1 VVTRE
6 GRPNGHATQA
16 GTLNSQTDM
25 ISSRTDND
33 YAQALDVLIPAPGL
47 REYDSVELALPID
60 EAWNIIRHSDLADA
74 PLIRSL
80 FALRTLPSR
89 VLHRAH
95 EPFSVRIDDIV
106 STNERPGFAVLVDD
120 PPHTVAVAA
129 IGKVWEPNIEFVH
142 VGSASEFAEFTEPG
156 YVRVAWSLSLT
167 PLDDRVTNLGIEVR
181 VDATDAQSW
190 RHFRQYFRL
199 IGPPSRFIRHRLL
212 RSLDHR
218 YGAKR
223 AEHDEVMPG
232 DELLTDAVDQ
242 MTHAVTIRA
251 TPETIWP
258 WLVQMGCRRAGFY
271 SIDLFDNGGQRSAR
285 EIHPE
290 FQHLAVGDIVAATPE
305 GEDGFEVLAIAPNR
319 VLVLGGLFDPEHGR
333 QLPFH
338 DPRPE
343 RYWHITW
350 AFILQPRADGTTR
363 LIVRTRAALD
373 PSKAF
378 HAKWIRPV
386 HHLMETTQLRHLAAR
401 VEGRVSNDD
410 WRDIAAGTAG
420 AAVVTAA
427 MLTPFLRTSRSHW
440 GVDDVTAA
448 RSFPGDD
455 LVSTPQWQWTHGVDI
470 EAASSEV
477 WPWVAQI
484 GADRGGFYS
493 YQWLENLPGCD
504 LRNAEA
510 IHPDWELKRGDAL
523 FLHPKMAPLSV
534 TEVERGRYFVAH
546 AAPQMESEDGDEHWA
561 NVSWLFFIQSLGDRR
576 SRLIS
581 RYRCATSDDLATRLQ
596 FGPTFIEPIGFA
608 MDRAMLLGIKTRV
621 EHTRT

>member
-1 VVTRE
+1 MT
-6 GRPNGHATQA
+6 TQA
-16 GTLNSQTDM
+16 NTLSPLMDM
-25 ISSRTDND
+25 DFV
-33 YAQALDVLIPAPGL
+33 QALDSLIPAPGL

-60 EAWNIIRHSDLADA
+60 EAWDIIRHSDLADS

-80 FALRTLPSR
+80 FALRTLPGR
-89 VLHRAH
+89 LLHRAH
-95 EPFSVRIDDIV
+95 EPFSVRIDDVV
-106 STNERPGFAVLVDD
+106 STEEHPGFAVVVDER
-120 PPHTVAVAA
+120 PHTVAVAA

-142 VGSASEFAEFTEPG
+142 VTEPG
-156 YVRVAWSLSLT
+156 FVRVAWALSLT
-167 PLDDRVTNLGIEVR
+167 PLDDRVTKLGIEVR

-190 RHFRQYFRL
+190 QRFRRYFRL
-199 IGPPSRFIRHRLL
+199 IGPASRFIRHRLL
-212 RSLDHR
+212 SNLDHR

-232 DELLTDAVDQ
+232 DELLTDAVEQ
-242 MTHAVTIRA
+242 MTHAVTIGA
-251 TPETIWP
+251 TPEEIWP
-258 WLVQMGCRRAGFY
+258 WLVQMGCRRGGFY
-271 SIDLFDNGGQRSAR
+271 SIDLFDNGGRRSAR

-305 GEDGFEVLAIAPNR
+305 GEDGFEVLGIAPNR
-319 VLVLGGLFDPEHGR
+319 VLLLGGLFDPERDR

-343 RYWHITW
+343 RYWHVTW

-386 HHLMETTQLRHLAAR
+386 HHLMETAQLRHLAAR
-401 VEGRVSNDD
+401 VEGRISNDD

-420 AAVVTAA
+420 AAVITAA
-427 MLTPFLRTSRSHW
+427 MFTPFLRPSRSHW
-440 GVDDVTAA
+440 GVDDVTASG
-448 RSFPGDD
+448 SFPGDD
-455 LVSTPQWQWTHGVDI
+455 LVSTPNWQWTHGVDI
-470 EAASSEV
+470 EAASNEV
-477 WPWVAQI
+477 WPWVSQI
-484 GADRGGFYS
+484 GADRAGFYS

-504 LRNAEA
+504 LRNAET
-510 IHPDWELKRGDAL
+510 IHPEWELKRGDSW
-523 FLHPKMAPLSV
+523 FLHPKMPPLSV
-534 TEVERGRYFVAH
+534 TEVEHGQYFVAH
-546 AAPQMESEDGDEHWA
+546 GAPQMESDDGDEHWA

-596 FGPTFIEPIGFA
+596 FGPTFVEPIGFA

-621 EHTRT
+621 EHAHT